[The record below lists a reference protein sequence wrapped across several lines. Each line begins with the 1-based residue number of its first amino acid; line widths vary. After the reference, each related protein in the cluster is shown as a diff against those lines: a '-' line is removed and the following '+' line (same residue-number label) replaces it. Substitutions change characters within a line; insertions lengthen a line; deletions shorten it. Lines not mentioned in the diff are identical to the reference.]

1 MRTKNIKIS
10 ILGAGSWG
18 TTLAVMLAAKKEH
31 TVVLWS
37 AFKDHALT
45 LKRYRVNKEYLNIS
59 LPSALTV
66 AVSLKEALAGA
77 DIVVLAL
84 PVRYIRGLL
93 LKIKK
98 ADAEYKKKTFLSVAK
113 GIETASL
120 KTVSGVVR
128 EVLGTVK
135 FCALSG
141 PNIAREILKKLPSVA
156 VAVSRTRKV
165 ALIVQE
171 TFSSPCFRVYTNTD
185 VIGVE
190 LAAAVKNVIAI
201 ACGISDGLGFGTNT
215 KAALVARGLA
225 EMMRLG
231 RALHASPLTFS
242 GVAGLGDLVT
252 TCFSSF
258 SRNRFVGEEIARG
271 KSLSA
276 VLGSMNMVA
285 EGVDSVKAA
294 YRLSRKYRV
303 SMPIT
308 EQVYQVLYCRKAPA
322 QAVKDL
328 MVREKKVE
336 SD

>member
-1 MRTKNIKIS
+1 
-10 ILGAGSWG
+10 
-18 TTLAVMLAAKKEH
+18 
-31 TVVLWS
+31 
-37 AFKDHALT
+37 
-45 LKRYRVNKEYLNIS
+45 VNKEYLNIKLPAGLTVEVS
-59 LPSALTV
+59 LP
-66 AVSLKEALAGA
+66 EALAGA

-84 PVRYIRGLL
+84 PVKYIRGLL
-93 LKIKK
+93 LKIQK
-98 ADAEYKKKTFLSVAK
+98 ADAQYRKRTFLSVAK
-113 GIETASL
+113 GIEAGSL
-120 KTVSGVVR
+120 KTVSGIVR
-128 EVLGTVK
+128 EVLGTVE

-141 PNIAREILKKLPSVA
+141 PNIAREILKKFPSVT
-156 VAVSRTRKV
+156 VAASRTRKV
-165 ALIVQE
+165 SLTVQE
-171 TFSSPCFRVYTNTD
+171 AFSLPYFRVYTNTD

-231 RALHASPLTFS
+231 KVMRASPLTFS

-258 SRNRFVGEEIARG
+258 SRNRFVGEEIAKG
-271 KSLSA
+271 KPLSA

-285 EGVDSVKAA
+285 EGVDSVRAA

-308 EQVYQVLYCRKAPA
+308 EQVYQVLYCRKAPS

-336 SD
+336 LR